1 MQVASKAYAL
11 STDLMRILMK
21 SRVLNEE
28 PLELVGSDIMAK
40 GKRSDPL
47 GLLCYEDSPS
57 CGFSIP
63 PAFNSTFSNMTNVV
77 QVMIRV
83 DYNPF
88 PFGYIPNY
96 TVSSEVASME
106 FQDNNGTEIPVGSLD
121 PEKAI
126 TVMVSDSAAKNITAG
141 TVTVEERKSVN
152 VVLTTENSNR
162 EVGLYFQ
169 VTFSVI
175 NGRSTLDSQVVL
187 VASEK
192 LLGKCRILTLCFYVF
207 LMVAFHPWP
216 LVGCLYVILITTQ

>member
-28 PLELVGSDIMAK
+28 PLELAGSDITAK
-40 GKRSDPL
+40 GKRSDPS
-47 GLLCYEDSPS
+47 GLLCYEDGPS
-57 CGFSIP
+57 CRFSIP
-63 PAFNSTFSNMTNVV
+63 PAFNATFSNLTDVV

-106 FQDNNGTEIPVGSLD
+106 FQNNNGTEIPIGSLD
-121 PEKAI
+121 LEKAI
-126 TVMVSDSAAKNITAG
+126 TVMVSDPAAKNITAG

-152 VVLTTENSNR
+152 VVLTMEKSNR
-162 EVGLYFQ
+162 EMGLYFQ
-169 VTFSVI
+169 VIFSVV
-175 NGRSTLDSQVVL
+175 NGKCTVDSQVCE
-187 VASEK
+187 S
-192 LLGKCRILTLCFYVF
+192 
-207 LMVAFHPWP
+207 P
-216 LVGCLYVILITTQ
+216 LRSDRAGAES